1 MQQQPQDPPVFELR
15 GPKVH
20 VYKSDRLYLRPF
32 LRPRRI
38 VIANLRGT
46 QLTVNYHYLNKSV
59 TYELYNAKLSTF
71 PNALKIVLDLVNEEK
86 LCFFAHNMEE
96 FQSWNQALT
105 DCIEWNIERFYEL
118 KDTLGEGAFATVV
131 RGVHRETHDVVAIK
145 VITKTLCN
153 RQDIRYLQ
161 REIDI
166 HQSLKHKNIVRMSDL
181 FDSTKN
187 LYIVLEYLDG
197 GTLRRF
203 VASNAPISEQN
214 ARGIMRDILSGVQY
228 LHSNHVVHR
237 DIKVSLLLKIV
248 DSSSRIGS
256 GAGFFYPTKT
266 DIRLNRFHK

>member
-1 MQQQPQDPPVFELR
+1 MQQEPHEQAVFQLQ

-46 QLTVNYHYLNKSV
+46 ELTVDYHYLNKST
-59 TYELYNAKLSTF
+59 TYELCNAKLLTYPST
-71 PNALKIVLDLVNEEK
+71 LKIVLELSNEEK
-86 LCFFAHNMEE
+86 LCFFAHNLEE
-96 FQSWNQALT
+96 FESWNQALT

-118 KDTLGEGAFATVV
+118 KETLGEGAFATVV
-131 RGVHRETHDVVAIK
+131 RGVHRETNDVVAIK

-153 RQDIRYLQ
+153 QQDIRYLQ

-166 HQSLKHKNIVRMSDL
+166 HQSLKHRNIVRMSDL

-187 LYIVLEYLDG
+187 LYIVLEFLDG

-214 ARGIMRDILSGVQY
+214 ARHIMKDILTGVQY
-228 LHSNHVVHR
+228 LHSNDVVHR
-237 DIKVSLLLKIV
+237 DIKVSP
-248 DSSSRIGS
+248 R
-256 GAGFFYPTKT
+256 
-266 DIRLNRFHK
+266 